1 MLVSQ
6 LGYYSLILG
15 LILSLGLLSYSF
27 ICLRDGNNILQKN
40 IYSIS
45 FLQLFSVVLSFF
57 CLIYSFI
64 ISDFSNETVYNNSHT
79 TKPIFYKISGTW
91 GNHEGSLLLW
101 LLVLTLF
108 IFLFLVSSKNQPK
121 KYRLLT
127 LFFQQI
133 IISGFFLFLLFTSN
147 PFSNLFPVPKEG
159 LGLNPILQDPA
170 LAIHPPILYLGYV
183 GSSIIFSSSLAALVQ
198 KNINRNWA
206 KHIKKWILV
215 SWIFLTLGIMLGAI
229 WAYYELGWG
238 GFWFWDPVE
247 NASLMP
253 WLCATALL
261 HSTLVLEK
269 RNTLKKWTILLAF
282 LSFSFSLIGTFLVRS
297 GIITSVHSF
306 ASDPTRGVFI
316 LMICAFFIFS
326 SFILLAKKAGSIKE
340 EKLIS
345 PISKEGTIIFNNLLM
360 VALLLTIFI
369 GTIYPIFLEIFTG
382 NQISVG
388 PPYFNLTSTLIMGP
402 GILIMSFAPMI
413 NWKKDD
419 LIGLLSRLKII
430 LFLSLLVTFIFFY
443 INFKGPIIAL
453 VGIFLAAWLFFG
465 TLFNFFEKTKYLK
478 KLKNLNKTFLGMTVA
493 HLGVAIFI
501 AGITGSTLWKVE
513 KIKTLKVGEK
523 VLLNNYS
530 LNFDKIKKIRGKN
543 YIGHEAEFNL
553 YKKNKFIKT
562 LKPQKR
568 FYPVQEFPTTEAA
581 IYSRGISDI
590 YIAMSEPIGNSWI
603 FRFHYSPLTPW
614 IWIGSIMAFIGGIL
628 SFSHRIFKRI

>member
-1 MLVSQ
+1 MVAII
-6 LGYYSLILG
+6 GNISLICAT
-15 LILSLGLLSYSF
+15 LLSFYQF
-27 ICLRDGNNILQKN
+27 LNIRNINKVRVLNPDRTISLQ
-40 IYSIS
+40 
-45 FLQLFSVVLSFF
+45 FFFVLTAFFSLMYAYVV
-57 CLIYSFI
+57 
-64 ISDFSNETVYNNSHT
+64 SDFSILNVYQNSHT
-79 TKPIFYKISGTW
+79 AKPLLYKITGVW
-91 GNHEGSLLLW
+91 GNHEGSMLLW
-101 LLVLTLF
+101 VLVLVFFGFLISKYDKRLDLPYKTLTLSFQSLITF
-108 IFLFLVSSKNQPK
+108 IFLLFI
-121 KYRLLT
+121 LL
-127 LFFQQI
+127 
-133 IISGFFLFLLFTSN
+133 SSN
-147 PFSNLFPVPKEG
+147 PFIVISPVPING
-159 LGLNPILQDPA
+159 QGLNPLLQDPG
-170 LAIHPPILYLGYV
+170 LAFHPPNLYIGYV
-183 GSSIIFSSSLAALVQ
+183 GLSIVFSFTIARFYKGSFDAS
-198 KNINRNWA
+198 WA
-206 KHIKKWILV
+206 KLIKPWVLL
-215 SWIFLTLGIMLGAI
+215 SWSFLTLGISLGSW

-269 RNTLKKWTILLAF
+269 RNTLKKWTIFLAF

-297 GIITSVHSF
+297 GIVTSVHAF

-345 PISKEGTIIFNNLLM
+345 PISKEGAIVFNNLLM
-360 VALLLTIFI
+360 IALLLTIFI

-382 NQISVG
+382 DQISVG
-388 PPYFNLTSTLIMGP
+388 PPYFNLTATLIMIP
-402 GILIMSFAPMI
+402 AVLVMSFAPMI

-419 LIGLLSRLKII
+419 LFGLLSRLKTV

-443 INFKGPIIAL
+443 INFQGPIIAL

-465 TLFNFFEKTKYLK
+465 TLFNFFEKTNYLK
-478 KLKNLNKTFLGMTVA
+478 KLKDLNKTYLGMTVA

-501 AGITGSTLWKVE
+501 AGITGSTLWKIE

-568 FYPVQEFPTTEAA
+568 FYPVQEFATTEAA

-590 YIAMSEPIGNSWI
+590 YIAMSEPVDDSWL

-628 SFSHRIFKRI
+628 SFSHRMFKRK

>member
-1 MLVSQ
+1 MVAII
-6 LGYYSLILG
+6 GNISLICAA
-15 LILSLGLLSYSF
+15 LLSFYQF
-27 ICLRDGNNILQKN
+27 LNIRNINKVRVLNPDRAISLQ
-40 IYSIS
+40 
-45 FLQLFSVVLSFF
+45 FFFVLTAFFSLMYAYVV
-57 CLIYSFI
+57 
-64 ISDFSNETVYNNSHT
+64 SDFSILNVYQNSHT
-79 TKPIFYKISGTW
+79 AKPLLYKITGVW
-91 GNHEGSLLLW
+91 GNHEGSMLLW
-101 LLVLTLF
+101 VLVLVFFGFLISKYDKRLDLPYKTLTLSFQSLITF
-108 IFLFLVSSKNQPK
+108 IFLLFI
-121 KYRLLT
+121 LL
-127 LFFQQI
+127 
-133 IISGFFLFLLFTSN
+133 SSN
-147 PFSNLFPVPKEG
+147 PFIVISPVPING
-159 LGLNPILQDPA
+159 QGLNPLLQDPG
-170 LAIHPPILYLGYV
+170 LAFHPPNLYIGYV
-183 GSSIIFSSSLAALVQ
+183 GLSIVFSFTIARFYKGNFDAS
-198 KNINRNWA
+198 WA
-206 KHIKKWILV
+206 KLIKPWVLL
-215 SWIFLTLGIMLGAI
+215 SWSFLTLGISLGSW

-269 RNTLKKWTILLAF
+269 RNALKKWTIFLAF

-297 GIITSVHSF
+297 GIITSVHAF

-326 SFILLAKKAGSIKE
+326 SFILLTKKAGSIKE

-360 VALLLTIFI
+360 IALLLTIFI

-501 AGITGSTLWKVE
+501 AGITGSTLWKIE

>member
-1 MLVSQ
+1 MVAII
-6 LGYYSLILG
+6 GNISLICAA
-15 LILSLGLLSYSF
+15 LLSFYQF
-27 ICLRDGNNILQKN
+27 LNIRNINKVRVLNPDRTISLQ
-40 IYSIS
+40 
-45 FLQLFSVVLSFF
+45 FFFVLTAFFSLMYAYVV
-57 CLIYSFI
+57 
-64 ISDFSNETVYNNSHT
+64 SDFSILNVYQNSHT
-79 TKPIFYKISGTW
+79 AKPLLYKITGVW
-91 GNHEGSLLLW
+91 GNHEGSMLLW
-101 LLVLTLF
+101 VLVLVFFGFLISKYDKRLDLPYKTLTLSFQSLITF
-108 IFLFLVSSKNQPK
+108 IFLLFI
-121 KYRLLT
+121 LL
-127 LFFQQI
+127 
-133 IISGFFLFLLFTSN
+133 SSN
-147 PFSNLFPVPKEG
+147 PFIVISPVPING
-159 LGLNPILQDPA
+159 QGLNPLLQDPG
-170 LAIHPPILYLGYV
+170 LAFHPPNLYIGYV
-183 GSSIIFSSSLAALVQ
+183 GLSIVFSFTIARFYKGSFDAS
-198 KNINRNWA
+198 WA
-206 KHIKKWILV
+206 KLIKPWVLL
-215 SWIFLTLGIMLGAI
+215 SWSFLTLGISLGSW

-269 RNTLKKWTILLAF
+269 RNALKKWTIFLAF

-297 GIITSVHSF
+297 GIITSVHAF

-345 PISKEGTIIFNNLLM
+345 PISKEGAIVFNNLLM
-360 VALLLTIFI
+360 IALLLTIFI

-382 NQISVG
+382 DQISVG
-388 PPYFNLTSTLIMGP
+388 PPYFNLTATLIMIP
-402 GILIMSFAPMI
+402 AVLVMSFAPMI

-419 LIGLLSRLKII
+419 LFGLLSRLKTV

-443 INFKGPIIAL
+443 INFQGPIIAL

-465 TLFNFFEKTKYLK
+465 TLFNFFERTNYLK
-478 KLKNLNKTFLGMTVA
+478 KLKDLNKTYLGMTVA

-501 AGITGSTLWKVE
+501 AGITGSTLWKIE

-568 FYPVQEFPTTEAA
+568 FYPVQEFATTEAA

-590 YIAMSEPIGNSWI
+590 YIAMSEPVDDSWL

-628 SFSHRIFKRI
+628 SFSHRMFKRK

>member
-1 MLVSQ
+1 MTAII
-6 LGYYSLILG
+6 GNISLIFAT
-15 LILSLGLLSYSF
+15 ILSFYQFLNIRNINKIRLLNPDRT
-27 ICLRDGNNILQKN
+27 I
-40 IYSIS
+40 
-45 FLQLFSVVLSFF
+45 FLQFFFVLTAFFTLMFAYVV
-57 CLIYSFI
+57 
-64 ISDFSNETVYNNSHT
+64 SDFSILNVYQNSHT
-79 TKPIFYKISGTW
+79 AKPLLYKITGVW
-91 GNHEGSLLLW
+91 GNHEGSMLLW
-101 LLVLTLF
+101 VLVLVFFGFLISKFDKRLDLPYKTLTLSFQSLITF
-108 IFLFLVSSKNQPK
+108 IFLLFI
-121 KYRLLT
+121 LL
-127 LFFQQI
+127 
-133 IISGFFLFLLFTSN
+133 TSN
-147 PFSNLFPVPKEG
+147 PFIVISPVPLNG
-159 LGLNPILQDPA
+159 QGLNPLLQDPG
-170 LAIHPPILYLGYV
+170 LAFHPPNLYIGYV
-183 GSSIIFSSSLAALVQ
+183 GLSIVFSFTIARFYKGSFDAS
-198 KNINRNWA
+198 WA
-206 KHIKKWILV
+206 KLIKPWVLL
-215 SWIFLTLGIMLGAI
+215 SWSFLTLGISLGSW

-282 LSFSFSLIGTFLVRS
+282 LSFSFSLIGTFLVRA

-326 SFILLAKKAGSIKE
+326 SFILLTKKAGFIKE

-345 PISKEGTIIFNNLLM
+345 PISKEGAIIFNNLLM
-360 VALLLTIFI
+360 IALLLTIFI
-369 GTIYPIFLEIFTG
+369 GTIYPIFLEIFTSE
-382 NQISVG
+382 QISVG
-388 PPYFNLTSTLIMGP
+388 PPYFNLTTSLIMGP
-402 GILIMSFAPMI
+402 AILVMSFAPMI
-413 NWKKDD
+413 KWKKDD
-419 LIGLLSRLKII
+419 FLGLLSRLKTV

-443 INFKGPIIAL
+443 INFQGPIIAL

-465 TLFNFFEKTKYLK
+465 TLFNFFERTNYLK
-478 KLKNLNKTFLGMTVA
+478 KLKDLNKTYLGMTVA

-501 AGITGSTLWKVE
+501 AGITGSTLWKIE
-513 KIKTLKVGEK
+513 KIKTLKIGEK

-590 YIAMSEPIGNSWI
+590 YIAMSEPVDDSWI

-628 SFSHRIFKRI
+628 SFSHRMFKRK

>member
-1 MLVSQ
+1 MTAII
-6 LGYYSLILG
+6 GNISLIFAT
-15 LILSLGLLSYSF
+15 ILSLYQFL
-27 ICLRDGNNILQKN
+27 NIRN
-40 IYSIS
+40 INKIRVLNPDRAI
-45 FLQLFSVVLSFF
+45 FLQFFFVLTAFFSLMFAYVV
-57 CLIYSFI
+57 
-64 ISDFSNETVYNNSHT
+64 SDFSILNVYQNSHT
-79 TKPIFYKISGTW
+79 AKPLLYKITGVW
-91 GNHEGSLLLW
+91 GNHEGSMLLW
-101 LLVLTLF
+101 VLVLVSFGFLISKFDKRLDLPYKTLTLSFQSLITF
-108 IFLFLVSSKNQPK
+108 IFLLFI
-121 KYRLLT
+121 LL
-127 LFFQQI
+127 
-133 IISGFFLFLLFTSN
+133 TSN
-147 PFSNLFPVPKEG
+147 PFVVISPVPVNG
-159 LGLNPILQDPA
+159 QDLNPLLQDPG
-170 LAIHPPILYLGYV
+170 LAFHPPNLYIGYV
-183 GSSIIFSSSLAALVQ
+183 GLSIVFSFTIARFYKGSFDAS
-198 KNINRNWA
+198 WA
-206 KHIKKWILV
+206 KLIKPWVLL
-215 SWIFLTLGIMLGAI
+215 SWSFLTLGISLGSW

-269 RNTLKKWTILLAF
+269 RNTLKKWTIFLAF

-326 SFILLAKKAGSIKE
+326 SFILLAKKAASIKE

-345 PISKEGTIIFNNLLM
+345 PISKEGAIVFNNLLM
-360 VALLLTIFI
+360 IALLLTIFI

-382 NQISVG
+382 EQISVG

-402 GILIMSFAPMI
+402 AIIVMSFAPML

-419 LIGLLSRLKII
+419 FFGLLSRLKTV

-443 INFKGPIIAL
+443 INFQGPIIAL

-465 TLFNFFEKTKYLK
+465 TLFNFFERTNYLK
-478 KLKNLNKTFLGMTVA
+478 KLKNLNKTYLGMTVA

-501 AGITGSTLWKVE
+501 AGITGSTLWKIE

-581 IYSRGISDI
+581 IYSRGLSDI
-590 YIAMSEPIGNSWI
+590 YIAMSEPVNDSWI

-628 SFSHRIFKRI
+628 SFSHRMFKKK

>member
-1 MLVSQ
+1 MVAII
-6 LGYYSLILG
+6 GNISLICAA
-15 LILSLGLLSYSF
+15 LLSFYQF
-27 ICLRDGNNILQKN
+27 LNIRNINKVRVLNPDRTISLQ
-40 IYSIS
+40 
-45 FLQLFSVVLSFF
+45 FFFVLTAFFSLMYAYVV
-57 CLIYSFI
+57 
-64 ISDFSNETVYNNSHT
+64 SDFSILNVYQNSHT
-79 TKPIFYKISGTW
+79 AKPLLYKITGVW
-91 GNHEGSLLLW
+91 GNHEGSMLLW
-101 LLVLTLF
+101 VLVLVFFGFLISKYDKRLDLPYKTLTLSFQSLITF
-108 IFLFLVSSKNQPK
+108 IFLLFI
-121 KYRLLT
+121 LL
-127 LFFQQI
+127 
-133 IISGFFLFLLFTSN
+133 SSN
-147 PFSNLFPVPKEG
+147 PFIVISPVPING
-159 LGLNPILQDPA
+159 QGLNPLLQDPG
-170 LAIHPPILYLGYV
+170 LAFHPPNLYIGYV
-183 GSSIIFSSSLAALVQ
+183 GLSIVFSFTIARFYKGNFDAS
-198 KNINRNWA
+198 WA
-206 KHIKKWILV
+206 KLIKPWVLL
-215 SWIFLTLGIMLGAI
+215 SWSFLTLGISLGSW

-269 RNTLKKWTILLAF
+269 RNALKKWTIFLAF

-345 PISKEGTIIFNNLLM
+345 PISKEGAIVFNNLLM
-360 VALLLTIFI
+360 IALLLTIFI

-382 NQISVG
+382 DQISVG
-388 PPYFNLTSTLIMGP
+388 PPYFNLTATLIMIP
-402 GILIMSFAPMI
+402 AVLVMSFAPMI

-419 LIGLLSRLKII
+419 LFGLLSRLKTV

-443 INFKGPIIAL
+443 INFQGPIIAL

-465 TLFNFFEKTKYLK
+465 TLFNFFERTNYLK
-478 KLKNLNKTFLGMTVA
+478 KLKNLNKTYLGMTVA

-501 AGITGSTLWKVE
+501 AGITGSTLWKIE

-568 FYPVQEFPTTEAA
+568 FYPVQEFATTEAA

-590 YIAMSEPIGNSWI
+590 YIAMSEPVDDSWL

-628 SFSHRIFKRI
+628 SFSHRMFKRK

>member
-1 MLVSQ
+1 MVAII
-6 LGYYSLILG
+6 GNISLIFAT
-15 LILSLGLLSYSF
+15 LLSFYQFLNIRNINKIRVLNPDRNISLQFFF
-27 ICLRDGNNILQKN
+27 ILTA
-40 IYSIS
+40 
-45 FLQLFSVVLSFF
+45 FF
-57 CLIYSFI
+57 CLMFAYVV
-64 ISDFSNETVYNNSHT
+64 SDFSILNVYQNSHT
-79 TKPIFYKISGTW
+79 AKPLLYKITGVW
-91 GNHEGSLLLW
+91 GNHEGSMLLW
-101 LLVLTLF
+101 VLVLVFFGFLISKCDKRLDLPYKTLTLSFQSLITF
-108 IFLFLVSSKNQPK
+108 IFLLFI
-121 KYRLLT
+121 LL
-127 LFFQQI
+127 
-133 IISGFFLFLLFTSN
+133 SSN
-147 PFSNLFPVPKEG
+147 PFIVISPVPING
-159 LGLNPILQDPA
+159 QDLNPLLQDPG
-170 LAIHPPILYLGYV
+170 LAFHPPNLYIGYV
-183 GSSIIFSSSLAALVQ
+183 GLSIVFSFTIARFYKGNFDAS
-198 KNINRNWA
+198 WA
-206 KHIKKWILV
+206 KLIKPWVLL
-215 SWIFLTLGIMLGAI
+215 SWSFLTLGISLGSW

-269 RNTLKKWTILLAF
+269 RNTLKKWTIFLAF

-297 GIITSVHSF
+297 GIITSVHAF

-345 PISKEGTIIFNNLLM
+345 PISKEGAIVFNNLLM
-360 VALLLTIFI
+360 IALLLTIFI

-382 NQISVG
+382 DQISVG
-388 PPYFNLTSTLIMGP
+388 PPYFNLTATLIMIP
-402 GILIMSFAPMI
+402 AVLVMSFAPMI

-419 LIGLLSRLKII
+419 LFGLLSRLKTV

-443 INFKGPIIAL
+443 INFQGPIIAL

-465 TLFNFFEKTKYLK
+465 TLFNFFERTNYLK
-478 KLKNLNKTFLGMTVA
+478 KLKDLNKTYLGMTVA

-501 AGITGSTLWKVE
+501 AGITGSTLWKIE
-513 KIKTLKVGEK
+513 KIKTLKIGEK

-568 FYPVQEFPTTEAA
+568 FYPVQEFATTEAA

-590 YIAMSEPIGNSWI
+590 YIAMSEPVDDSWI

-628 SFSHRIFKRI
+628 SFSHRMFKRK

>member
-1 MLVSQ
+1 MVAII
-6 LGYYSLILG
+6 GNISLICAT
-15 LILSLGLLSYSF
+15 LLSFYQF
-27 ICLRDGNNILQKN
+27 LNIRNINKVRVLNPDRTISLQ
-40 IYSIS
+40 
-45 FLQLFSVVLSFF
+45 FFFVLTAFFSLMYAYVV
-57 CLIYSFI
+57 
-64 ISDFSNETVYNNSHT
+64 SDFSILNVYQNSHT
-79 TKPIFYKISGTW
+79 AKPLLYKITGVW
-91 GNHEGSLLLW
+91 GNHEGSMLLW
-101 LLVLTLF
+101 VLVLVFFGFLISKYDKRLDLPYKTLTLSFQSLITF
-108 IFLFLVSSKNQPK
+108 IFLLFI
-121 KYRLLT
+121 LL
-127 LFFQQI
+127 
-133 IISGFFLFLLFTSN
+133 SSN
-147 PFSNLFPVPKEG
+147 PFIVISPVPING
-159 LGLNPILQDPA
+159 QGLNPLLQDPG
-170 LAIHPPILYLGYV
+170 LAFHPPNLYIGYV
-183 GSSIIFSSSLAALVQ
+183 GLSIVFSFTIARFYKGNFDAS
-198 KNINRNWA
+198 WA
-206 KHIKKWILV
+206 KLIKPWVLL
-215 SWIFLTLGIMLGAI
+215 SWSFLTLGISLGSW

-269 RNTLKKWTILLAF
+269 RNALKKWTIFLAF

-297 GIITSVHSF
+297 GIITSVHAF

-345 PISKEGTIIFNNLLM
+345 PISKEGAIVFNNLLM
-360 VALLLTIFI
+360 IALLLTIFI

-382 NQISVG
+382 DQISVG
-388 PPYFNLTSTLIMGP
+388 PPYFNLTATLIMIP
-402 GILIMSFAPMI
+402 AVLVMSFAPMI

-419 LIGLLSRLKII
+419 LFGLLSRLKTV

-443 INFKGPIIAL
+443 INFQGPIIAL

-465 TLFNFFEKTKYLK
+465 TLFNFFEKTNYLK
-478 KLKNLNKTFLGMTVA
+478 KLKDLNKTYLGMTVA

-513 KIKTLKVGEK
+513 KIKTLKIGEK

-568 FYPVQEFPTTEAA
+568 FYPVQEFATTEAA
-581 IYSRGISDI
+581 IYSKGISDI
-590 YIAMSEPIGNSWI
+590 YIAMSEPVDDSWL

-628 SFSHRIFKRI
+628 SFSHRMFKRK

>member
-1 MLVSQ
+1 MTAII
-6 LGYYSLILG
+6 GNISLIFAA
-15 LILSLGLLSYSF
+15 ILSLYQFL
-27 ICLRDGNNILQKN
+27 NIRN
-40 IYSIS
+40 INKIRVLNPDRAI
-45 FLQLFSVVLSFF
+45 FLQFFFILTAFFSLMFAYVV
-57 CLIYSFI
+57 
-64 ISDFSNETVYNNSHT
+64 SDFSILNVYQNSHT
-79 TKPIFYKISGTW
+79 AKPLLYKITGVW
-91 GNHEGSLLLW
+91 GNHEGSMLLW
-101 LLVLTLF
+101 VLVLVSFGFLISKFDKRLDLPYKTLTLSFQSLITF
-108 IFLFLVSSKNQPK
+108 IFLLFI
-121 KYRLLT
+121 LL
-127 LFFQQI
+127 
-133 IISGFFLFLLFTSN
+133 TSN
-147 PFSNLFPVPKEG
+147 PFVVISPVPVNG
-159 LGLNPILQDPA
+159 QDLNPLLQDPG
-170 LAIHPPILYLGYV
+170 LAFHPPNLYIGYV
-183 GSSIIFSSSLAALVQ
+183 GLSIVFSFTIARFYKGSFDAS
-198 KNINRNWA
+198 WA
-206 KHIKKWILV
+206 TLIKPWVLL
-215 SWIFLTLGIMLGAI
+215 SWSFLTLGISLGSW

-269 RNTLKKWTILLAF
+269 RNTLKKWTIFLAF

-326 SFILLAKKAGSIKE
+326 SFILLAKKAATIKE

-345 PISKEGTIIFNNLLM
+345 PISKEGAIVFNNLLM
-360 VALLLTIFI
+360 IALLLTIFI
-369 GTIYPIFLEIFTG
+369 GTIYPIFLETFTG
-382 NQISVG
+382 EQISVG

-402 GILIMSFAPMI
+402 AILIMSFAPMI
-413 NWKKDD
+413 KWKKDD
-419 LIGLLSRLKII
+419 FFGLMSRLKII

-443 INFKGPIIAL
+443 INFQGPIIAL

-465 TLFNFFEKTKYLK
+465 TLFNFFERTNYLK
-478 KLKNLNKTFLGMTVA
+478 KLKNLSKTYLGMTVA

-501 AGITGSTLWKVE
+501 AGITGSTLWKIE

-581 IYSRGISDI
+581 IYSRGLSDI
-590 YIAMSEPIGNSWI
+590 YIAMSEPVNDSWI

-614 IWIGSIMAFIGGIL
+614 IWIGSIMAFIGGVL
-628 SFSHRIFKRI
+628 SFSHRMFKKK

>member
-1 MLVSQ
+1 MVAII
-6 LGYYSLILG
+6 GNISLIFAT
-15 LILSLGLLSYSF
+15 LLSFYQFLNIRNINKIRVLNPDRNISLQFFF
-27 ICLRDGNNILQKN
+27 ILTA
-40 IYSIS
+40 
-45 FLQLFSVVLSFF
+45 FF
-57 CLIYSFI
+57 CLMFAYVV
-64 ISDFSNETVYNNSHT
+64 SDFSILNVYQNSHT
-79 TKPIFYKISGTW
+79 AKPLLYKITGVW
-91 GNHEGSLLLW
+91 GNHEGSMLLW
-101 LLVLTLF
+101 VLVLVF
-108 IFLFLVSSKNQPK
+108 FGFLISRYDK
-121 KYRLLT
+121 RLDLPYKTLT
-127 LFFQQI
+127 LSFQSLI
-133 IISGFFLFLLFTSN
+133 TFVFLLFILLSSN
-147 PFSNLFPVPKEG
+147 PFIVISPTPVNG
-159 LGLNPILQDPA
+159 LDLNPLLQDPG
-170 LAIHPPILYLGYV
+170 LAFHPPNLYIGYV
-183 GSSIIFSSSLAALVQ
+183 GLSIVFSFTIARFYKGSFDAS
-198 KNINRNWA
+198 WA
-206 KHIKKWILV
+206 KLIKPWVLL
-215 SWIFLTLGIMLGAI
+215 SWSFLTLGISLGSW

-530 LNFDKIKKIRGKN
+530 LNFEKIKKIRGKN

>member
-1 MLVSQ
+1 MVAII
-6 LGYYSLILG
+6 GNISLIFAT
-15 LILSLGLLSYSF
+15 LLSFYQF
-27 ICLRDGNNILQKN
+27 LNIRN
-40 IYSIS
+40 IKKIRVLNPDRNI
-45 FLQLFSVVLSFF
+45 FLQFFFILTAFFSLMFAYVV
-57 CLIYSFI
+57 
-64 ISDFSNETVYNNSHT
+64 SDFSILNVYQNSHT
-79 TKPIFYKISGTW
+79 AKPLLYKITGVW
-91 GNHEGSLLLW
+91 GNHEGSMLLW
-101 LLVLTLF
+101 VLVLVFFGFLISRYDKRLDLPYKTLTLSFQSLITF
-108 IFLFLVSSKNQPK
+108 IFLLFI
-121 KYRLLT
+121 LL
-127 LFFQQI
+127 
-133 IISGFFLFLLFTSN
+133 SSN
-147 PFSNLFPVPKEG
+147 PFIVISPTPVNG
-159 LGLNPILQDPA
+159 QDLNPLLQDPG
-170 LAIHPPILYLGYV
+170 LAFHPPNLYFGYV
-183 GSSIIFSSSLAALVQ
+183 GLSIVFSFTMARFYKGSFDAS
-198 KNINRNWA
+198 WA
-206 KHIKKWILV
+206 KLIKPWVLL
-215 SWIFLTLGIMLGAI
+215 SWSFLTLGISLGSW

-269 RNTLKKWTILLAF
+269 RNTLKKWTVFLAF

-297 GIITSVHSF
+297 GIVTSVHAF

-326 SFILLAKKAGSIKE
+326 SFILLAKKADSIKE

-345 PISKEGTIIFNNLLM
+345 PISKEGAIIFNNLLM
-360 VALLLTIFI
+360 IALLLTIFI

-382 NQISVG
+382 DQISVG

-402 GILIMSFAPMI
+402 AILIMSFAPML

-419 LIGLLSRLKII
+419 LFGLLSRLKTV

-443 INFKGPIIAL
+443 INFQGPIIAL

-465 TLFNFFEKTKYLK
+465 TLFNFFERTNYLK
-478 KLKNLNKTFLGMTVA
+478 KFKYLNKPYLGMTIA
-493 HLGVAIFI
+493 HLGFAIFI

-513 KIKTLKVGEK
+513 KIKTLKIGEQ

-581 IYSRGISDI
+581 IYSRGFSDI
-590 YIAMSEPIGNSWI
+590 YIAMSEPVGNSWL
-603 FRFHYSPLTPW
+603 FRFHFSPLTPW

-628 SFSHRIFKRI
+628 SFSNRMFKRK

>member
-1 MLVSQ
+1 MVAII
-6 LGYYSLILG
+6 GNISLICAA
-15 LILSLGLLSYSF
+15 LLSFYQF
-27 ICLRDGNNILQKN
+27 LNIRNINKVRVLNPDRTISLQ
-40 IYSIS
+40 
-45 FLQLFSVVLSFF
+45 FFFVLTAFFSLMYAYVV
-57 CLIYSFI
+57 
-64 ISDFSNETVYNNSHT
+64 SDFSILNVYQNSHT
-79 TKPIFYKISGTW
+79 AKPLLYKITGVW
-91 GNHEGSLLLW
+91 GNHEGSMLLW
-101 LLVLTLF
+101 VLVLVFFGFLISKYDKRLDLPYKTLTLSFQSLITF
-108 IFLFLVSSKNQPK
+108 IFLLFI
-121 KYRLLT
+121 LL
-127 LFFQQI
+127 
-133 IISGFFLFLLFTSN
+133 SSN
-147 PFSNLFPVPKEG
+147 PFIVISPVPING
-159 LGLNPILQDPA
+159 QGLNPLLQDPG
-170 LAIHPPILYLGYV
+170 LAFHPPNLYIGYV
-183 GSSIIFSSSLAALVQ
+183 GLSIVFSFTIARFYKGNFDAS
-198 KNINRNWA
+198 WA
-206 KHIKKWILV
+206 KLIKPWVLL
-215 SWIFLTLGIMLGAI
+215 SWSFLTLGISLGSW

-269 RNTLKKWTILLAF
+269 RNTLKKWTIFLAF

-297 GIITSVHSF
+297 GIITSVHAF

-345 PISKEGTIIFNNLLM
+345 PISKEGAIVFNNLLM
-360 VALLLTIFI
+360 IALLLTIFI

-382 NQISVG
+382 DQISVG
-388 PPYFNLTSTLIMGP
+388 PPYFNLTATLIMIP
-402 GILIMSFAPMI
+402 AVLVMSFAPMI

-419 LIGLLSRLKII
+419 LFGLLSRLKTV

-443 INFKGPIIAL
+443 INFQGPIIAL

-465 TLFNFFEKTKYLK
+465 TLFNFFERTNYLK
-478 KLKNLNKTFLGMTVA
+478 KLKDLNKTYLGMTVA

-501 AGITGSTLWKVE
+501 AGITGSTLWKIE

-568 FYPVQEFPTTEAA
+568 FYPVQEFATTEAA

-590 YIAMSEPIGNSWI
+590 YIAMSEPVDDSWL

-628 SFSHRIFKRI
+628 SFSHRMFKRK

>member
-1 MLVSQ
+1 MTAII
-6 LGYYSLILG
+6 GNISLIFAA
-15 LILSLGLLSYSF
+15 ILSLYQFL
-27 ICLRDGNNILQKN
+27 NIRN
-40 IYSIS
+40 INKIRVLNPDRAI
-45 FLQLFSVVLSFF
+45 FLQFFFILTAFFSLMFAYVV
-57 CLIYSFI
+57 
-64 ISDFSNETVYNNSHT
+64 SDFSILNVYQNSHT
-79 TKPIFYKISGTW
+79 AKPLLYKITGVW
-91 GNHEGSLLLW
+91 GNHEGSMLLW
-101 LLVLTLF
+101 VLVLVSFGFLISKFDKRLDLPYKTLTLSFQSLITF
-108 IFLFLVSSKNQPK
+108 IFLLFI
-121 KYRLLT
+121 LL
-127 LFFQQI
+127 
-133 IISGFFLFLLFTSN
+133 TSN
-147 PFSNLFPVPKEG
+147 PFVVISPVPING
-159 LGLNPILQDPA
+159 QDLNPLLQDPG
-170 LAIHPPILYLGYV
+170 LAFHPPNLYIGYV
-183 GSSIIFSSSLAALVQ
+183 GLSIVFSFTIARFYKGSFDAS
-198 KNINRNWA
+198 WA
-206 KHIKKWILV
+206 TLIKPWVLL
-215 SWIFLTLGIMLGAI
+215 SWSFLTLGISLGSW

-269 RNTLKKWTILLAF
+269 RNTLKKWTIFLAF

-326 SFILLAKKAGSIKE
+326 SFILLAKNAASIKE

-345 PISKEGTIIFNNLLM
+345 PISKEGAIVFNNLLM
-360 VALLLTIFI
+360 IALLLTIFI
-369 GTIYPIFLEIFTG
+369 GTIYPIFLETFTG
-382 NQISVG
+382 EQISVG

-402 GILIMSFAPMI
+402 AILIMSFAPMI
-413 NWKKDD
+413 KWKKDD
-419 LIGLLSRLKII
+419 FFGLMSRLKII

-443 INFKGPIIAL
+443 INFQGPIIAL

-465 TLFNFFEKTKYLK
+465 TLFNFFERTNYLK
-478 KLKNLNKTFLGMTVA
+478 KLKNLSKTYLGMTVA

-501 AGITGSTLWKVE
+501 AGITGSTLWKIE

-523 VLLNNYS
+523 VFLNNYS

-581 IYSRGISDI
+581 IYSRGLSDI
-590 YIAMSEPIGNSWI
+590 YIAMSEPVNDSWI

-614 IWIGSIMAFIGGIL
+614 IWIGSIMAFIGGVL
-628 SFSHRIFKRI
+628 SFSHRMFKKK

>member
-1 MLVSQ
+1 MVAII
-6 LGYYSLILG
+6 GNISLICAT
-15 LILSLGLLSYSF
+15 LLSFYQF
-27 ICLRDGNNILQKN
+27 LNIRN
-40 IYSIS
+40 ISKVRVLNPDRSI
-45 FLQLFSVVLSFF
+45 FLQFFFVLTAFFSLMYAYVV
-57 CLIYSFI
+57 
-64 ISDFSNETVYNNSHT
+64 SDFSILNVYQNSHT
-79 TKPIFYKISGTW
+79 AKPLLYKITGVW
-91 GNHEGSLLLW
+91 GNHEGSMLLW
-101 LLVLTLF
+101 VLVLVFFGFLISKCDKRLDLPYKTLTLSFQSLITF
-108 IFLFLVSSKNQPK
+108 IFLLFI
-121 KYRLLT
+121 LL
-127 LFFQQI
+127 
-133 IISGFFLFLLFTSN
+133 SSN
-147 PFSNLFPVPKEG
+147 PFIVISPVPING
-159 LGLNPILQDPA
+159 QGLNPLLQDPG
-170 LAIHPPILYLGYV
+170 LAFHPPNLYIGYV
-183 GSSIIFSSSLAALVQ
+183 GLSIVFSFTIARFYKGNFDAS
-198 KNINRNWA
+198 WA
-206 KHIKKWILV
+206 KLIKPWVLL
-215 SWIFLTLGIMLGAI
+215 SWSFLTLGISLGSW

-269 RNTLKKWTILLAF
+269 RNTLKKWTIFLAF

-297 GIITSVHSF
+297 GIITSVHAF

-345 PISKEGTIIFNNLLM
+345 PISKEGAIVFNNLLM
-360 VALLLTIFI
+360 IALLLTIFI

-382 NQISVG
+382 DQISVG
-388 PPYFNLTSTLIMGP
+388 PPYFNLTATLIMIP
-402 GILIMSFAPMI
+402 AVLVMSFAPMI

-419 LIGLLSRLKII
+419 LFGLLSRLKTV

-443 INFKGPIIAL
+443 INFQGPIIAL

-465 TLFNFFEKTKYLK
+465 TLFNFFERTNYLK
-478 KLKNLNKTFLGMTVA
+478 KLKDLNKTYLGMTVA

-501 AGITGSTLWKVE
+501 AGITGSTLWKIE

-590 YIAMSEPIGNSWI
+590 YIAMSEPVDDSWL

-628 SFSHRIFKRI
+628 SFSHRMFKRK

>member
-1 MLVSQ
+1 MTAII
-6 LGYYSLILG
+6 GNISLIFAA
-15 LILSLGLLSYSF
+15 ILRLYQFL
-27 ICLRDGNNILQKN
+27 NIRN
-40 IYSIS
+40 INKIRVLNPDRAI
-45 FLQLFSVVLSFF
+45 FLQFFFILTAFFSLMFAYVV
-57 CLIYSFI
+57 
-64 ISDFSNETVYNNSHT
+64 SDFSILNVYQNSHT
-79 TKPIFYKISGTW
+79 AKPLLYKITGVW
-91 GNHEGSLLLW
+91 GNHEGSMLLW
-101 LLVLTLF
+101 VLVLVSFGFLISKFDKRLDLPYKTLTLSFQSLITF
-108 IFLFLVSSKNQPK
+108 IFLLFI
-121 KYRLLT
+121 LL
-127 LFFQQI
+127 
-133 IISGFFLFLLFTSN
+133 SSN
-147 PFSNLFPVPKEG
+147 PFIVISPTPVNG
-159 LGLNPILQDPA
+159 QDLNPLLQDPG
-170 LAIHPPILYLGYV
+170 LAFHPPNLYFGYV
-183 GSSIIFSSSLAALVQ
+183 GLSIVFSFTMARFYKGSFDAS
-198 KNINRNWA
+198 WA
-206 KHIKKWILV
+206 KLIKPWVLL
-215 SWIFLTLGIMLGAI
+215 SWSFLTLGISLGSW

-269 RNTLKKWTILLAF
+269 RNTLKKWTIFLAF

-297 GIITSVHSF
+297 GIVTSVHAF

-326 SFILLAKKAGSIKE
+326 SFILLAKKADSIKE

-345 PISKEGTIIFNNLLM
+345 PISKEGAIIFNNLLM
-360 VALLLTIFI
+360 IALLLTIFI

-382 NQISVG
+382 DQISVG

-402 GILIMSFAPMI
+402 AILIMSFAPML

-419 LIGLLSRLKII
+419 LFGLLSRLKTV

-443 INFKGPIIAL
+443 INFQGPIIAL

-465 TLFNFFEKTKYLK
+465 TLFNFFERTNYLK
-478 KLKNLNKTFLGMTVA
+478 KFKYLNKPYLGMTIA
-493 HLGVAIFI
+493 HLGFAIFI

-543 YIGHEAEFNL
+543 YIGHEAEFNI

-581 IYSRGISDI
+581 IYSRGFSDI
-590 YIAMSEPIGNSWI
+590 YIAMSEPVDNSWI
-603 FRFHYSPLTPW
+603 FRFHFSPLTPW

-628 SFSHRIFKRI
+628 SFSNRMFKRK

>member
-1 MLVSQ
+1 M
-6 LGYYSLILG
+6 
-15 LILSLGLLSYSF
+15 
-27 ICLRDGNNILQKN
+27 
-40 IYSIS
+40 
-45 FLQLFSVVLSFF
+45 
-57 CLIYSFI
+57 
-64 ISDFSNETVYNNSHT
+64 
-79 TKPIFYKISGTW
+79 
-91 GNHEGSLLLW
+91 
-101 LLVLTLF
+101 
-108 IFLFLVSSKNQPK
+108 
-121 KYRLLT
+121 
-127 LFFQQI
+127 
-133 IISGFFLFLLFTSN
+133 
-147 PFSNLFPVPKEG
+147 
-159 LGLNPILQDPA
+159 
-170 LAIHPPILYLGYV
+170 
-183 GSSIIFSSSLAALVQ
+183 
-198 KNINRNWA
+198 
-206 KHIKKWILV
+206 
-215 SWIFLTLGIMLGAI
+215 
-229 WAYYELGWG
+229 
-238 GFWFWDPVE
+238 
-247 NASLMP
+247 
-253 WLCATALL
+253 
-261 HSTLVLEK
+261 
-269 RNTLKKWTILLAF
+269 LAF

-345 PISKEGTIIFNNLLM
+345 PISKEGAIVFNNLLM
-360 VALLLTIFI
+360 IALLLTIFI

-382 NQISVG
+382 DQISVG
-388 PPYFNLTSTLIMGP
+388 PPYFNLTTTLIMIP
-402 GILIMSFAPMI
+402 AVLVMSFAPMI

-419 LIGLLSRLKII
+419 LFGLLSRLKTV

-443 INFKGPIIAL
+443 INFQGPIIAL

-478 KLKNLNKTFLGMTVA
+478 KLKNLNKTFLGMIVA

-513 KIKTLKVGEK
+513 KIKTLKIGEK

-590 YIAMSEPIGNSWI
+590 YIAMSEPIGDSWI

-628 SFSHRIFKRI
+628 SFSHRMFKRK

>member
-1 MLVSQ
+1 MTAII
-6 LGYYSLILG
+6 GNISLIFAAL
-15 LILSLGLLSYSF
+15 
-27 ICLRDGNNILQKN
+27 
-40 IYSIS
+40 IS
-45 FLQLFSVVLSFF
+45 FYQFLNIRNINKIRWLNPDKAISLQFFFVLLSFF
-57 CLIYSFI
+57 SLMFAYVV
-64 ISDFSNETVYNNSHT
+64 SDFSILNVYQNSHT
-79 TKPIFYKISGTW
+79 AKPLLYKITGVW
-91 GNHEGSLLLW
+91 GNHEGSMLLW
-101 LLVLTLF
+101 VLVLVSFGFLISKFDKRLDLPYKTLTLSFQSLITF
-108 IFLFLVSSKNQPK
+108 IFLLFI
-121 KYRLLT
+121 LL
-127 LFFQQI
+127 
-133 IISGFFLFLLFTSN
+133 TSN
-147 PFSNLFPVPKEG
+147 PFILISPVPANG
-159 LGLNPILQDPA
+159 QDLNPLLQDPG
-170 LAIHPPILYLGYV
+170 LAFHPPNLYIGYV
-183 GSSIIFSSSLAALVQ
+183 GLSIVFSFTMARFYKGSFNAS
-198 KNINRNWA
+198 WA
-206 KHIKKWILV
+206 KLIKPWVLL
-215 SWIFLTLGIMLGAI
+215 SWSFLTLGISLGSW

-269 RNTLKKWTILLAF
+269 RNTLKKWTVFLAF

-297 GIITSVHSF
+297 GIVTSVHAF

-326 SFILLAKKAGSIKE
+326 SFILLAKKADSIKE

-345 PISKEGTIIFNNLLM
+345 PISKEGAIIFNNLLM
-360 VALLLTIFI
+360 IALLLTIFI

-382 NQISVG
+382 DQISVG

-402 GILIMSFAPMI
+402 AILIMSFAPML

-419 LIGLLSRLKII
+419 LFGLLSRLKTV

-443 INFKGPIIAL
+443 INFQGPIIAL

-465 TLFNFFEKTKYLK
+465 TLFNFFERTNYLK
-478 KLKNLNKTFLGMTVA
+478 KFKYLNKPYLGMTIA

-523 VLLNNYS
+523 VLFNNYS

-581 IYSRGISDI
+581 IYSRGFSDI
-590 YIAMSEPIGNSWI
+590 YIAMSEPVGNSWL
-603 FRFHYSPLTPW
+603 FRFHFSPLTPW

-628 SFSHRIFKRI
+628 SFSNRMFKRK

>member
-1 MLVSQ
+1 MVAII
-6 LGYYSLILG
+6 GNISLIFAT
-15 LILSLGLLSYSF
+15 LLSFYQF
-27 ICLRDGNNILQKN
+27 LNIRN
-40 IYSIS
+40 IKKIRVLNPDRNI
-45 FLQLFSVVLSFF
+45 FLQFFFILTAFFSLMFAYVV
-57 CLIYSFI
+57 
-64 ISDFSNETVYNNSHT
+64 SDFSILNVYQNSHT
-79 TKPIFYKISGTW
+79 AKPLLYKITGVW
-91 GNHEGSLLLW
+91 GNHEGSMLLW
-101 LLVLTLF
+101 VLVLVFFGFLISRYDKRLDLPYKTLTLSFQSLITF
-108 IFLFLVSSKNQPK
+108 IFL
-121 KYRLLT
+121 
-127 LFFQQI
+127 LFI
-133 IISGFFLFLLFTSN
+133 LFSSN
-147 PFSNLFPVPKEG
+147 PFIVISPTPVNG
-159 LGLNPILQDPA
+159 QDLNPLLQDPG
-170 LAIHPPILYLGYV
+170 LAFHPPNLYFGYV
-183 GSSIIFSSSLAALVQ
+183 GLSIVFSFTMARFYKGSFDAS
-198 KNINRNWA
+198 WA
-206 KHIKKWILV
+206 KLIKPWVLL
-215 SWIFLTLGIMLGAI
+215 SWSFLTLGISLGSW

-269 RNTLKKWTILLAF
+269 RNTLKKWTVFLAF

-297 GIITSVHSF
+297 GIVTSVHAF

-326 SFILLAKKAGSIKE
+326 SFILLAKKADSIKE

-345 PISKEGTIIFNNLLM
+345 PISKEGAIIFNNLLM
-360 VALLLTIFI
+360 IALLLTIFI

-382 NQISVG
+382 DQISVG

-402 GILIMSFAPMI
+402 AILIMSFAPML

-419 LIGLLSRLKII
+419 LFGLLSRLKTV

-443 INFKGPIIAL
+443 INFQGPIIAL

-465 TLFNFFEKTKYLK
+465 TLFNFFERTNYLK
-478 KLKNLNKTFLGMTVA
+478 KFKYLNKPYLGMTIA
-493 HLGVAIFI
+493 HLGFAIFI

-513 KIKTLKVGEK
+513 KIKTLKIGEQ

-581 IYSRGISDI
+581 IYSRGFSDI
-590 YIAMSEPIGNSWI
+590 YIAMSEPVGDSWL
-603 FRFHYSPLTPW
+603 FRFHFSPLTPW

-628 SFSHRIFKRI
+628 SFSNRMFKRK

>member
-1 MLVSQ
+1 MVAII
-6 LGYYSLILG
+6 GNISLIFAT
-15 LILSLGLLSYSF
+15 LLSFYQFLNIRNINKVRVLNPDRNISLQFFF
-27 ICLRDGNNILQKN
+27 ILTA
-40 IYSIS
+40 
-45 FLQLFSVVLSFF
+45 FF
-57 CLIYSFI
+57 CLMFAYVV
-64 ISDFSNETVYNNSHT
+64 SDFSILNVYQNSHSA
-79 TKPIFYKISGTW
+79 KPLLYKITGVW
-91 GNHEGSLLLW
+91 GNHEGSMLLW
-101 LLVLTLF
+101 ILVLVFFGFLISRYDKRLNLPYKTLTLSFQSLITF
-108 IFLFLVSSKNQPK
+108 IFLLFI
-121 KYRLLT
+121 LL
-127 LFFQQI
+127 
-133 IISGFFLFLLFTSN
+133 TSN
-147 PFSNLFPVPKEG
+147 PFIVISPTPVNG
-159 LGLNPILQDPA
+159 QDLNPLLQDPG
-170 LAIHPPILYLGYV
+170 LAFHPPNLYVGYV
-183 GSSIIFSSSLAALVQ
+183 GLSIVFSFTIARFYKGSFDAS
-198 KNINRNWA
+198 WA
-206 KHIKKWILV
+206 KLIKPWVLL
-215 SWIFLTLGIMLGAI
+215 SWSFLTLGISLGSW

-297 GIITSVHSF
+297 GIITSVHAF
-306 ASDPTRGVFI
+306 ASDPTRGIFI
-316 LMICAFFIFS
+316 LIICAFFIFS
-326 SFILLAKKAGSIKE
+326 SFVLLTKKAGSIKE

-345 PISKEGTIIFNNLLM
+345 PISKEGAIVFNNLLM

-388 PPYFNLTSTLIMGP
+388 APYFNLTSTLIMGP
-402 GILIMSFAPMI
+402 AILIMAFAPMI

-419 LIGLLSRLKII
+419 LFGLLSRLKVI

-443 INFKGPIIAL
+443 IYFQGPIIAL

-478 KLKNLNKTFLGMTVA
+478 KLKNLNKTFLGMIVA

-513 KIKTLKVGEK
+513 KIKTLKIGEK

-568 FYPVQEFPTTEAA
+568 FYPVQEFPTTEVA
-581 IYSRGISDI
+581 IYSKGISDI
-590 YIAMSEPIGNSWI
+590 YIAMSEPIDDSWI

-628 SFSHRIFKRI
+628 SFSHRMFKRK

>member
-1 MLVSQ
+1 
-6 LGYYSLILG
+6 
-15 LILSLGLLSYSF
+15 
-27 ICLRDGNNILQKN
+27 
-40 IYSIS
+40 
-45 FLQLFSVVLSFF
+45 
-57 CLIYSFI
+57 
-64 ISDFSNETVYNNSHT
+64 
-79 TKPIFYKISGTW
+79 
-91 GNHEGSLLLW
+91 
-101 LLVLTLF
+101 
-108 IFLFLVSSKNQPK
+108 
-121 KYRLLT
+121 
-127 LFFQQI
+127 
-133 IISGFFLFLLFTSN
+133 
-147 PFSNLFPVPKEG
+147 
-159 LGLNPILQDPA
+159 
-170 LAIHPPILYLGYV
+170 
-183 GSSIIFSSSLAALVQ
+183 
-198 KNINRNWA
+198 
-206 KHIKKWILV
+206 
-215 SWIFLTLGIMLGAI
+215 
-229 WAYYELGWG
+229 
-238 GFWFWDPVE
+238 
-247 NASLMP
+247 MP

-269 RNTLKKWTILLAF
+269 RNALKKWTIFLAF

-297 GIITSVHSF
+297 GIITSVHAF

-345 PISKEGTIIFNNLLM
+345 PISKEGAIVFNNLLM
-360 VALLLTIFI
+360 IALLLTIFI

-382 NQISVG
+382 DQISVG
-388 PPYFNLTSTLIMGP
+388 PPYFNLTATLIMIP
-402 GILIMSFAPMI
+402 AVLVMSFAPMI

-419 LIGLLSRLKII
+419 LFGLLSRLKTV

-443 INFKGPIIAL
+443 INFQGPIIAL

-465 TLFNFFEKTKYLK
+465 TLFNFFEKTNYLK
-478 KLKNLNKTFLGMTVA
+478 KLKDLNKTYLGMTVA

-501 AGITGSTLWKVE
+501 AGITGSTLWKIE

-568 FYPVQEFPTTEAA
+568 FYPVQEFATTEAA

-590 YIAMSEPIGNSWI
+590 YIAMSEPVDDSWL

-628 SFSHRIFKRI
+628 SFSHRMFKRK

>member
-1 MLVSQ
+1 MVAII
-6 LGYYSLILG
+6 GNISLIFAT
-15 LILSLGLLSYSF
+15 LLSFYQFLNIRNINKIRVLNPDRNISLQFFF
-27 ICLRDGNNILQKN
+27 ILTA
-40 IYSIS
+40 
-45 FLQLFSVVLSFF
+45 FF
-57 CLIYSFI
+57 CLMFAYVV
-64 ISDFSNETVYNNSHT
+64 SDFSILNVYQNSHT
-79 TKPIFYKISGTW
+79 AKPLLYKITGVW
-91 GNHEGSLLLW
+91 GNHEGSMLLW
-101 LLVLTLF
+101 VLVLVF
-108 IFLFLVSSKNQPK
+108 FGFLISRYDK
-121 KYRLLT
+121 RLDLPYKTLT
-127 LFFQQI
+127 LSFQSLI
-133 IISGFFLFLLFTSN
+133 TFVFLLFILLSSN
-147 PFSNLFPVPKEG
+147 PFIVISPTPVNG
-159 LGLNPILQDPA
+159 LDLNPLLQDPG
-170 LAIHPPILYLGYV
+170 LAFHPPNLYIGYV
-183 GSSIIFSSSLAALVQ
+183 GLSIVFSFTIARFYKGSFDAS
-198 KNINRNWA
+198 WA
-206 KHIKKWILV
+206 KLIKPWVLL
-215 SWIFLTLGIMLGAI
+215 SWSFLTLGISLGSW

-382 NQISVG
+382 DQISVG

-402 GILIMSFAPMI
+402 AILIMAFAPML

-419 LIGLLSRLKII
+419 LFGLLSRLKTI
-430 LFLSLLVTFIFFY
+430 LFLSLLVTFIFLY
-443 INFKGPIIAL
+443 IYFKGPIIAL

>member
-1 MLVSQ
+1 MLLWVLVLVSFGFLISKFDKRLDLPYKTLTLSFQ
-6 LGYYSLILG
+6 SLI
-15 LILSLGLLSYSF
+15 
-27 ICLRDGNNILQKN
+27 
-40 IYSIS
+40 
-45 FLQLFSVVLSFF
+45 
-57 CLIYSFI
+57 
-64 ISDFSNETVYNNSHT
+64 T
-79 TKPIFYKISGTW
+79 
-91 GNHEGSLLLW
+91 
-101 LLVLTLF
+101 F
-108 IFLFLVSSKNQPK
+108 IFLLFI
-121 KYRLLT
+121 LL
-127 LFFQQI
+127 
-133 IISGFFLFLLFTSN
+133 TSN
-147 PFSNLFPVPKEG
+147 PFVVISPVPING
-159 LGLNPILQDPA
+159 QDLNPLLQDPG
-170 LAIHPPILYLGYV
+170 LAFHPPNLYIGYV
-183 GSSIIFSSSLAALVQ
+183 GLSIVFSFTIARFYKGSIDAS
-198 KNINRNWA
+198 WA
-206 KHIKKWILV
+206 TLIKPWVLL
-215 SWIFLTLGIMLGAI
+215 SWSFLTLGISLGSW

-269 RNTLKKWTILLAF
+269 RNTLKKWTIFLAF

-326 SFILLAKKAGSIKE
+326 SFILLAKKAASIKE

-345 PISKEGTIIFNNLLM
+345 PISKEGAIVFNNLLM
-360 VALLLTIFI
+360 IALLLTIFI
-369 GTIYPIFLEIFTG
+369 GTIYPIFLETFTG
-382 NQISVG
+382 EQISVG

-402 GILIMSFAPMI
+402 AILIMSFAPMI
-413 NWKKDD
+413 KWKKDD
-419 LIGLLSRLKII
+419 FFGLMSRLKII

-443 INFKGPIIAL
+443 INFQGPIIAL

-465 TLFNFFEKTKYLK
+465 TLFNFFERTNYLK
-478 KLKNLNKTFLGMTVA
+478 KLKNLSKTYLGMTVA

-501 AGITGSTLWKVE
+501 AGITGSTLWKIE

-523 VLLNNYS
+523 VFLNNYS

-581 IYSRGISDI
+581 IYSRGLSDI
-590 YIAMSEPIGNSWI
+590 YIAMSEPVNDSWI

-614 IWIGSIMAFIGGIL
+614 IWIGSIMAFIGGVL
-628 SFSHRIFKRI
+628 SFSHRMFKKK

>member
-1 MLVSQ
+1 MVAII
-6 LGYYSLILG
+6 GNISLICAT
-15 LILSLGLLSYSF
+15 LLSFYQF
-27 ICLRDGNNILQKN
+27 LNIRNINKVRVLNPDRTISLQ
-40 IYSIS
+40 
-45 FLQLFSVVLSFF
+45 FFFVLTAFFSLMYAYVV
-57 CLIYSFI
+57 
-64 ISDFSNETVYNNSHT
+64 SDFSILNVYQNSHT
-79 TKPIFYKISGTW
+79 AKPLLYKITGVW
-91 GNHEGSLLLW
+91 GNHEGSMLLW
-101 LLVLTLF
+101 VLVLVFFGFLISKYDKRLDLPYKTLTLSFQSLITF
-108 IFLFLVSSKNQPK
+108 IFLLFI
-121 KYRLLT
+121 LL
-127 LFFQQI
+127 
-133 IISGFFLFLLFTSN
+133 SSN
-147 PFSNLFPVPKEG
+147 PFIVISPVPING
-159 LGLNPILQDPA
+159 QDLNPLLQDPG
-170 LAIHPPILYLGYV
+170 LAFHPPNLYIGYV
-183 GSSIIFSSSLAALVQ
+183 GLSIVFSFTIARFYKGNFDAS
-198 KNINRNWA
+198 WA
-206 KHIKKWILV
+206 KLIKPWVLL
-215 SWIFLTLGIMLGAI
+215 SWSFLTLGISLGSW

-269 RNTLKKWTILLAF
+269 RNALKKWTIFLAF

-297 GIITSVHSF
+297 GIITSVHAF

-345 PISKEGTIIFNNLLM
+345 PISKEGAIVFNNLLM
-360 VALLLTIFI
+360 IALLLTIFI

-382 NQISVG
+382 DQISVG
-388 PPYFNLTSTLIMGP
+388 PPYFNLTATLIMIP
-402 GILIMSFAPMI
+402 AVLVMSFAPMI

-419 LIGLLSRLKII
+419 LFGLLSRLKTV

-443 INFKGPIIAL
+443 INFQGPIIAL

-465 TLFNFFEKTKYLK
+465 TLFNFFEKTNYLK
-478 KLKNLNKTFLGMTVA
+478 KLKDLNKTYLGMTVA

-501 AGITGSTLWKVE
+501 AGITGSTLWKIE

-568 FYPVQEFPTTEAA
+568 FYPVQEFATTEAA

-590 YIAMSEPIGNSWI
+590 YIAMSEPVDDSWI

-628 SFSHRIFKRI
+628 SFSHRMFKRK

>member
-1 MLVSQ
+1 MTAII
-6 LGYYSLILG
+6 GNISLIFAAL
-15 LILSLGLLSYSF
+15 
-27 ICLRDGNNILQKN
+27 
-40 IYSIS
+40 IS
-45 FLQLFSVVLSFF
+45 FYQFLNIRNINKIRWLNPDKAISLQFFFVLLSFF
-57 CLIYSFI
+57 SLMFAYVV
-64 ISDFSNETVYNNSHT
+64 SDFSISNVYQNSHSA
-79 TKPIFYKISGTW
+79 KPLLYKITGVW
-91 GNHEGSLLLW
+91 GNHEGSMLLW
-101 LLVLTLF
+101 VLVLVFFGFLISKFDKRLDAPYKTLTLSFQSLITF
-108 IFLFLVSSKNQPK
+108 IFLLFI
-121 KYRLLT
+121 LL
-127 LFFQQI
+127 
-133 IISGFFLFLLFTSN
+133 TSN
-147 PFSNLFPVPKEG
+147 PFILISPVPANG
-159 LGLNPILQDPA
+159 LDLNPLLQDPG
-170 LAIHPPILYLGYV
+170 LAFHPPNLYIGYV
-183 GSSIIFSSSLAALVQ
+183 GLSIVFSFTIARFYKGSFNAS
-198 KNINRNWA
+198 WA
-206 KHIKKWILV
+206 KLIKPWVLL
-215 SWIFLTLGIMLGAI
+215 SWSFLTLGISLGSW

-269 RNTLKKWTILLAF
+269 RNTLKKWTVFLAF

-297 GIITSVHSF
+297 GIITSVHAF

-326 SFILLAKKAGSIKE
+326 SFILLAKKADSIKE
-340 EKLIS
+340 EKLIT
-345 PISKEGTIIFNNLLM
+345 PISKEGAIVFNNLLM

-369 GTIYPIFLEIFTG
+369 GTTYPIFLEIFTG
-382 NQISVG
+382 EQISVG
-388 PPYFNLTSTLIMGP
+388 PPYFNLTTTLIMGP
-402 GILIMSFAPMI
+402 AILVMSFAPML

-419 LIGLLSRLKII
+419 FFGLLPRLKTI
-430 LFLSLLVTFIFFY
+430 LFLSLLISFIFFY
-443 INFKGPIIAL
+443 MHSQGPIVAI
-453 VGIFLAAWLFFG
+453 VGIFLASWLFFG
-465 TLFNFFEKTKYLK
+465 TIINFFEKTNYLK
-478 KLKNLNKTFLGMTVA
+478 KFKYLNKPYLGMTIA
-493 HLGVAIFI
+493 HLGFAIFI

-581 IYSRGISDI
+581 IYSRGFSDI
-590 YIAMSEPIGNSWI
+590 YIAMSEPVGNSWL
-603 FRFHYSPLTPW
+603 FRFHFSPLTPW

-628 SFSHRIFKRI
+628 SFSNRMFKRK

>member
-1 MLVSQ
+1 MVAII
-6 LGYYSLILG
+6 GNISLIFATL
-15 LILSLGLLSYSF
+15 LSLYQFLN
-27 ICLRDGNNILQKN
+27 IRDISKVRILN
-40 IYSIS
+40 PDRSI
-45 FLQLFSVVLSFF
+45 FLQFFFVLIAFFSLMFAYVV
-57 CLIYSFI
+57 
-64 ISDFSNETVYNNSHT
+64 SDFSILNVYQNSHT
-79 TKPIFYKISGTW
+79 AKPLLYKITGVW
-91 GNHEGSLLLW
+91 GNHEGSMLLW
-101 LLVLTLF
+101 VLVLVFFGFLISKFDKRLDLPYKTLTLSFQSLITF
-108 IFLFLVSSKNQPK
+108 IFLLFI
-121 KYRLLT
+121 LL
-127 LFFQQI
+127 
-133 IISGFFLFLLFTSN
+133 SSN
-147 PFSNLFPVPKEG
+147 PFIVISPTPVNG
-159 LGLNPILQDPA
+159 QDLNPLLQDPG
-170 LAIHPPILYLGYV
+170 LAFHPPNLYFGYV
-183 GSSIIFSSSLAALVQ
+183 GLSIVFSFTMARFYKGSFDAS
-198 KNINRNWA
+198 WA
-206 KHIKKWILV
+206 KLIKPWVLL
-215 SWIFLTLGIMLGAI
+215 SWSFLTLGISLGSW

-269 RNTLKKWTILLAF
+269 RNTLKKWTVFLAF

-297 GIITSVHSF
+297 GIVTSVHAF

-316 LMICAFFIFS
+316 LMICAFFIFG
-326 SFILLAKKAGSIKE
+326 SFILLTKKAGSIKE

-345 PISKEGTIIFNNLLM
+345 PISKEGAIIFNNLLM
-360 VALLLTIFI
+360 IALLLTIFI

-382 NQISVG
+382 DQISVG

-402 GILIMSFAPMI
+402 AILIMSFAPML

-419 LIGLLSRLKII
+419 LFGLLSRLKTV

-443 INFKGPIIAL
+443 INFQGPVIAL

-465 TLFNFFEKTKYLK
+465 TLFNFFERTNYLK
-478 KLKNLNKTFLGMTVA
+478 KFKYLNKPYLGMTIA
-493 HLGVAIFI
+493 HLGFAIFI

-513 KIKTLKVGEK
+513 KIKTLKIGEQ

-581 IYSRGISDI
+581 IYSRGFSDI
-590 YIAMSEPIGNSWI
+590 YIAMSEPVGNSWL
-603 FRFHYSPLTPW
+603 FRFHFSPLTPW

-628 SFSHRIFKRI
+628 SFSNRMFKRK